1 MNMEVIND
9 RRLFF
14 FQKQQDRV
22 CAPGRETELVIMGL
36 KTFIFCI
43 RRKYNKK
50 KGTLFFFFFDGGY
63 VCVVV
68 LQETGYFSRLHRGL
82 DNE

>member
-1 MNMEVIND
+1 MIED
-9 RRLFF
+9 YF
-14 FQKQQDRV
+14 FQKQQDTV
-22 CAPGRETELVIMGL
+22 CAPGRQTELVIMGL
-36 KTFIFCI
+36 KTFIFNI
-43 RRKYNKK
+43 RRKYNEE
-50 KGTLFFFFFDGGY
+50 KGTFFFDGGY